1 MRNMNQN
8 VTQAGSGAGF
18 NPLGMVLRGWQRK
31 KEIDYRFGKEGELML
46 QQHELGKERDTHR
59 AMTNVIADGSSK
71 AISNYF
77 DTTLENTKSGN
88 KIKQTKESGRQE
100 RLTRTHGGNRD
111 YKDSERL
118 TRGLYENSLDPSK
131 GVSPL
136 TSKNLQKIGPL
147 LGGNPLLGVS
157 GGNAGTKTET
167 PAADGGKKRGRKTKV
182 APIAPQVGTD
192 ATPDKG
198 GWQQPELPFGDNPTG
213 PSTGSPEV
221 TAPKI
226 KKARAPRVK
235 KTGTDG
241 GV

>member
-1 MRNMNQN
+1 MRNLNQN
-8 VTQAGSGAGF
+8 VTQAGSGSGF

-31 KEIDYRFGKEGELML
+31 KEIDYRFGKEGDLLL

-59 AMTNVIADGSSK
+59 AMTNVMADGATS

-88 KIKQTKESGRQE
+88 RIKQTKEAGRQE
-100 RLTRTHGGNRD
+100 RISTTHRGKRAT
-111 YKDSERL
+111 KDLEVQ
-118 TRGLYENSLDPSK
+118 TAGLYANSQDPST
-131 GVSPL
+131 GISPL
-136 TSKNLQKIGPL
+136 MSAPGRLQNIGPL
-147 LGGNPLLGVS
+147 LKGNPLLGVS

-167 PAADGGKKRGRKTKV
+167 PAADGGKKRGRKPKP
-182 APIAPQVGTD
+182 APLAPQIGTD

-198 GWQQPELPFGDNPTG
+198 GWQQPEIPFGD
-213 PSTGSPEV
+213 TGSPSV

-226 KKARAPRVK
+226 KKARAPRAK

-241 GV
+241 GL